1 VPRPVAVAITG
12 GLGAGKSEALAFFA
26 RHGSAVRSSDEVVHR
41 LLREDDEIKRRLF
54 ERFGEHVFDRA
65 GHHVDR
71 RKLASVVFGDADA
84 LVWLERLLHPR
95 VAADNHAWRE
105 GMERKPNPPALCVTE
120 VPLLYETGGEERFD
134 AVVVITAPPDLR
146 EQRGR
151 RPDDERERRLLSDSE
166 KASRA
171 DFSYVND
178 GSLEELDAFVLAV
191 IANLTPL

>member
-12 GLGAGKSEALAFFA
+12 GLGAGKSEALASFA

-65 GHHVDR
+65 GHVDR

-95 VAADNHAWRE
+95 VAADNHAWRK
-105 GMERKPNPPALCVTE
+105 GLERQPNPPALCVTE

-134 AVVVITAPPDLR
+134 AAVVITAPPELR

-151 RPDDERERRLLSDSE
+151 EPDDERERRLLSDSE